1 MSFKTNSGNFYT
13 KKNFQQLVVKRAAR
27 CPIWAPGAQFWAPGA
42 QLGTGPP
49 YIQRS
54 YKTQE
59 LIIFLR
65 SAPFF
70 YEKTA
75 PPLKD
80 PPTQNMYPCEQ
91 RKLHF
96 PT

>member
-49 YIQRS
+49 YIR
-54 YKTQE
+54 
-59 LIIFLR
+59 LV
-65 SAPFF
+65 P
-70 YEKTA
+70 TA
-75 PPLKD
+75 PDTL
-80 PPTQNMYPCEQ
+80 
-91 RKLHF
+91 
-96 PT
+96 